1 MRLASIRL
9 ENFIGPWN
17 GMGLTDLYIDF
28 MRCTHKILVIKS
40 DNGCG
45 KSSFLRTVTPLSDN
59 TKDLVPGKPA
69 RKTISYLLNDMSRLT
84 ITYTYPINKN
94 GDRMTSKCSVVRT
107 FADGKPI
114 ELNSSGNIGT
124 GKDIIYELFGID
136 DSFPLLSYISATQKG
151 LGALIPS
158 QRKQFIKSALSTID
172 FYIALYK
179 TLSKKH
185 TILKSLLNSVTTK
198 LSQIGNVELIKSTLL
213 KQNEELKSLESKK
226 NTLLDSTHSM
236 KAEMEVLSNGKDIT
250 QELNTAISKHAEL
263 EKEYRSLNQENIVYS
278 EERISELEKT
288 ISSDEAKLEV
298 SEERIKEYVNDE
310 SSIRT
315 DIQQHRIELDSIG
328 NVEII
333 EETKKKIS
341 SIEEKIKACEF
352 AFESIGFK
360 EYENIS
366 QADYDSAVNAI
377 KTINTSITNLGA
389 NYGEEEIKS
398 VLSSNPL
405 DSGDFSS
412 TLTKL
417 TSNLDMVK
425 SKIQEQYNLIE
436 SNKDYDK
443 IPSDCNHKDSCPF
456 IATLVQNQK
465 KILSKHMLEELE
477 SRRDNI
483 IQSISDINKKI
494 ESIGRE
500 KQCYSEIKYILQYT
514 SSMANLIS
522 KFIQEELTE
531 QNIRFHIERSIPL
544 KADLDKYIEYS
555 NYITIISN
563 LKKDKTVLTEQVKE
577 LESHYE
583 KSMSLKKEMDF
594 LNKNLEKITDKKL
607 KLLEQ
612 INLYK
617 NNLIYNR
624 QELAKL
630 NNLKASKERYE
641 QLVKELSENDKSL
654 AELTA
659 KSNRYNEISVRY
671 AKEQAELN
679 TLTLTNIPQLNNS
692 IEQSKY
698 RLVMYDQYKAD
709 LNKYQD
715 LYNKEEMLRRYSGSN
730 GIQTVYMSV
739 FMNSI
744 LQNTNNLLKMLFGGR
759 FRLQQFVINE
769 TEFSIP
775 CIDDEGNLRNDIS
788 LMSDSQLS
796 MISMILS
803 FVIFHE
809 ASKNYNIIKLD
820 EVDDNLDNSNRL
832 QFSALINKLMSTL
845 QYDQCLIV
853 SHNDEIDLTNSDM
866 ILFKVENQG
875 YLNTLK
881 NSGANII
888 YSYQ

>member
-59 TKDLVPGKPA
+59 TKDLIPGTTA

-94 GDRMTSKCSVVRT
+94 GDRMPSKCSVVRT

-124 GKDIIYELFGID
+124 GKEIIYELFGID

-179 TLSKKH
+179 TLTKKH

-213 KQNEELKSLESKK
+213 KQNDELKSLESKK
-226 NTLLDSTHSM
+226 NALLNSTHAM
-236 KAEMEVLSNGKDIT
+236 KAEMELLSNGKDLHK
-250 QELNTAISKHAEL
+250 ELNDAVSKHSEL
-263 EKEYRSLNQENIVYS
+263 EKEYKSLNSENIVYS

-288 ISSDEAKLEV
+288 ISSDEAKLDM
-298 SEERIKEYVNDE
+298 SEERIKEHMSDE
-310 SSIRT
+310 ASIRS
-315 DIQQHRIELDSIG
+315 DIQQHQVELSSIG
-328 NVEII
+328 NIEII
-333 EETKKKIS
+333 DEAKQKIS
-341 SIEEKIKACEF
+341 SIEDKLKAYEY

-360 EYENIS
+360 EYESVS
-366 QADYDSAVNAI
+366 QSDYDSAVSAI
-377 KTINTSITNLGA
+377 KSINTSIANLGA
-389 NYGEEEIKS
+389 NYGEEEIENALSNKS
-398 VLSSNPL
+398 MDSESLNSMLS
-405 DSGDFSS
+405 
-412 TLTKL
+412 KL
-417 TSNLDMVK
+417 TSNLDAVK
-425 SKIQEQYNLIE
+425 NKIQEQYNLIE
-436 SNKDYDK
+436 SNKDYER

-456 IATLVQNQK
+456 IATLVSNQK
-465 KILSKHMLEELE
+465 KIISKQMLEELE

-494 ESIGRE
+494 EMMARE

-514 SSMANLIS
+514 SSMSSLIS
-522 KFIQEELTE
+522 RFLQEDLTQQSLE
-531 QNIRFHIERSIPL
+531 FHIKRALPL
-544 KADLDKYIEYS
+544 KANLDKYIEYS

-563 LKKDKTVLTEQVKE
+563 LKKDKSALEEQVKD

-583 KSMSLKKEMDF
+583 KIMSLKKEIDF
-594 LNKNLEKITDKKL
+594 LNKNLEKVTDKKL
-607 KLLEQ
+607 KLLEK

-617 NNLIYNR
+617 NNLIYNK
-624 QELAKL
+624 QELSKL
-630 NNLKASKERYE
+630 NALKASKERYE
-641 QLVKELSENDKSL
+641 ELVKEISETDKTL
-654 AELTA
+654 ADLTA
-659 KSNRYNEISVRY
+659 KSNRYNEISIRY
-671 AKEQAELN
+671 NKEQTELN
-679 TLTLTNIPQLNNS
+679 NLTLTSIPQLNNS

-744 LQNTNNLLKMLFGGR
+744 LQNANNLLKMLFGGR

-775 CIDDEGNLRNDIS
+775 CIDDEGNIRNDIS

-832 QFSALINKLMSTL
+832 QFSSLINKLMDTL

-881 NSGANII
+881 SSGANII